1 MSFIFPLL
9 LGGLV
14 LAGIPVLVHL
24 IMRQK
29 PKHLLFPAFRFLL
42 QRHRTNQRKLRLR
55 HILLLSLRMLLIA
68 AICLALA
75 RPKVFSE
82 RLNLSADRPVAA
94 VLLFDTS
101 ASMEY
106 TIKGETRLDVAK
118 RRAQEL
124 LNELPEG
131 SRVAVI
137 DTAEPGGE
145 WLPTLS
151 LARDRVADRALRP
164 ANGPITSRIAEAYQ
178 LLADLSTDSGPKDE
192 SAPRFL
198 YIFSDRTQD
207 SWDADRVKDLR
218 QVRERLGGNVN
229 EVFVDVGADDPVDV
243 ALTAI
248 DLPRQVIPVGDNLI
262 LRATVRATGADCETV
277 VACRIDG
284 ERAPDRK
291 QVTLRAGQSQV
302 VTFERR
308 NLSPGP
314 HQAEV
319 TLAAPDALPMNNALF
334 ATFELRG
341 GRKVLVL
348 TDNVA
353 DADYL
358 VFALRSSKAFQC
370 DVRPA
375 SEALQLGPNDLA
387 EYKAVCL
394 LSVAHPTQNLWEM
407 LGKYVQSG
415 GGLGIMPG
423 GEDLD
428 LKAYNEGE
436 AAQALM
442 PGRLTKVVQA
452 DTEGG
457 AVWKVAT
464 YKHAILQPFSEWSQ
478 TSNIDLIK
486 VPPGAFRYWE
496 VEPFGTDA
504 YKIVA
509 YSDKESRPALLE
521 RNFDRKKVKGR
532 VILFTTAL
540 DQAHLRAQKPW
551 NDYLKTSFYLVLVN
565 KVVGF
570 LAGEAE
576 EGGFN
581 YLAGQ
586 AVTVS
591 LPPSSRSS
599 TYALRGP
606 GLSASEATV
615 RRGEGR
621 TELTFSQAVTPGN
634 YVLMDPDGKQ
644 TAQFSVNIPAGE
656 SELTRVPT
664 EQIEAVFGPGS
675 ILPLNLGTSF
685 KEALQGHWSQPLEL
699 FPWLMILLLLALAV
713 ENLLANKFYK
723 RDSQEPREEGK
734 MNHGGSESSE

>member
-101 ASMEY
+101 ASMQY
-106 TIKGETRLDVAK
+106 TVKGETRLDVAK

-151 LARDRVADRALRP
+151 LARDRVADRVLRP

-178 LLADLSTDSGPKDE
+178 LLADLNADSGPKEE

-207 SWDADRVKDLR
+207 SWDADRIKDLR
-218 QVRERLGGNVN
+218 QLRERLEGNVN
-229 EVFVDVGADDPVDV
+229 EVFVDVGADDPADV

-284 ERAPDRK
+284 EKAPDRK
-291 QVTLRAGQSQV
+291 QVTLHAGQSQV
-302 VTFERR
+302 LTFERR

-319 TLAAPDALPMNNALF
+319 TLAASDALPMNDALF

-348 TDNVA
+348 TDNPG
-353 DADYL
+353 DTDYRSLGELSTVPRDRPWSAL
-358 VFALRSSKAFQC
+358 VIALLSSKAFQC

-375 SEALQLGPNDLA
+375 SEALTLGPNDLA

-394 LSVAHPTQNLWEM
+394 LNVAHPTQNLWEM

-415 GGLGIMPG
+415 GGLAIMPG
-423 GEDLD
+423 GEELE
-428 LKAYNEGE
+428 LKAYNEGD

-452 DTEGG
+452 ETEGG
-457 AVWKVAT
+457 AVWKVDT
-464 YKHAILQPFSEWSQ
+464 YKHSILQPFGEWSQ

-486 VPPGAFRYWE
+486 IPPGAFRYWE

-521 RNFDRKKVKGR
+521 RNFDRKKTKGR
-532 VILFTTAL
+532 VVLFTTAL
-540 DQAHLRAQKPW
+540 DQTHLQAQKPW
-551 NDYLKTSFYLVLVN
+551 NDYLRRLSIWYL
-565 KVVGF
+565 
-570 LAGEAE
+570 
-576 EGGFN
+576 
-581 YLAGQ
+581 
-586 AVTVS
+586 
-591 LPPSSRSS
+591 
-599 TYALRGP
+599 
-606 GLSASEATV
+606 
-615 RRGEGR
+615 
-621 TELTFSQAVTPGN
+621 
-634 YVLMDPDGKQ
+634 
-644 TAQFSVNIPAGE
+644 
-656 SELTRVPT
+656 
-664 EQIEAVFGPGS
+664 
-675 ILPLNLGTSF
+675 
-685 KEALQGHWSQPLEL
+685 
-699 FPWLMILLLLALAV
+699 
-713 ENLLANKFYK
+713 
-723 RDSQEPREEGK
+723 
-734 MNHGGSESSE
+734 